1 MESNEDNMD
10 IEVECLEFLNN
21 CSVDDFAALYEYMT
35 LTKIEEVETDT
46 LELKYVIVE
55 SEADEEDV
63 GKELSF
69 EKMVEG
75 VEAVFNMTQDD
86 VKLLYVKINEIKKA
100 HR

>member
-1 MESNEDNMD
+1 MEHDEDNMD

-21 CSVDDFAALYEYMT
+21 CSVDDFAALYEHMT
-35 LTKIEEVETDT
+35 LTKLEEVQTDT
-46 LELKYVIVE
+46 LELKYTITE
-55 SEADEEDV
+55 SEADGDDV

-75 VEAVFNMTQDD
+75 VEAVFNMTHDD
-86 VKLLYVKINEIKKA
+86 VKLLYIKINELKKS